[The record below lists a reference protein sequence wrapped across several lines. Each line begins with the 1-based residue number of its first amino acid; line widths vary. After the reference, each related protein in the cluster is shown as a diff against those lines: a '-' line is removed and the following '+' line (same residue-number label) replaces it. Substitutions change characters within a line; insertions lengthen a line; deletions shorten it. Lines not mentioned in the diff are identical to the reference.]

1 MEVGHRDIVTLN
13 GHRSWH
19 AQPGDHLVDV
29 VALKVIVQQP
39 ALGLMVAITDQ
50 QSGWIVAGVEGHA
63 VGGVELLEAIPL
75 RAKVRQILSL
85 RAEAKDSVTG
95 IAVREVDLAI
105 GGYGDGGWRPLF
117 DFDTALFLGRDAQL
131 EDDRPGLSLN
141 LDALASGISGSVEK
155 VTAVLSA
162 DLHVVQAGVV
172 VAEMPPREHTVRRE
186 DEDAQI
192 RTGVDLTLAVDDDTA
207 VGWADLRLAG
217 SIKPPAWHGIKR
229 HDAAAHPNRLSGESR
244 RNNQPQHK
252 PDTAQHL
259 QRHRQNSL
267 EGKQPATRPE
277 SSFYSTDTDKFPR
290 GFQLRTRM
298 GSDCRQLELPVL
310 EGGFFLTRSSISW
323 INAWTAG

>member
-1 MEVGHRDIVTLN
+1 MPRKHRRSGRRGGSGDPHQFHDPARNVPVLHVEIAVGVPERAVSSAEDALFPLLLRHLEAAAGLGVRVMPQHRHDGVALVENHQPAVEVRHRDIVTLN
-13 GHRSWH
+13 GHRSRH

-117 DFDTALFLGRDAQL
+117 DFDTAFFLGRDAQL

-172 VAEMPPREHTVRRE
+172 AAEMTPYEGAVGRE

-192 RTGVDLTLAVDDDTA
+192 RTGVDVTLAVDDDTA
-207 VGWADLRLAG
+207 VGRADL
-217 SIKPPAWHGIKR
+217 
-229 HDAAAHPNRLSGESR
+229 
-244 RNNQPQHK
+244 
-252 PDTAQHL
+252 
-259 QRHRQNSL
+259 
-267 EGKQPATRPE
+267 
-277 SSFYSTDTDKFPR
+277 
-290 GFQLRTRM
+290 
-298 GSDCRQLELPVL
+298 
-310 EGGFFLTRSSISW
+310 
-323 INAWTAG
+323 